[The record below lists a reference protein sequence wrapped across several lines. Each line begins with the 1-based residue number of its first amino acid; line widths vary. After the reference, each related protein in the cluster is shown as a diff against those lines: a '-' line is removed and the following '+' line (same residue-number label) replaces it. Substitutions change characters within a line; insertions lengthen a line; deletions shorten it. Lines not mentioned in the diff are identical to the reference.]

1 MSAYKSSP
9 KYIFYL
15 FLILS
20 TLSLLS
26 APAVAAPPA
35 DGNFWYQTITIESD
49 ETVTDGL
56 YHVWIPFPYDWSDGN
71 YDSYRMYY
79 ENGTDVPF
87 HIFSANGS
95 QISLSFKGN
104 LTTGNNIF
112 YLSAG
117 NFSLSSVQTT
127 DVYDDYSGLVNITAN
142 TTYSTN
148 SYNFAQ
154 MIGIHK
160 NSNNLSGAYTAYQFK
175 SLSDNA
181 SLKISRNTY
190 TNRTV
195 SVSKSTS
202 VLNSTIWNSTSLG
215 FSFPYF
221 YAIDSINSESS
232 NIYYTTYSVGTN
244 GAGINNMD
252 IICTTDDFT
261 GSAISINSSNYTN
274 ANITVSYAAGNYT
287 DYKSLSISEPTEISN
302 DFLVISLFDLDT
314 GKIYS
319 IDGTQYRGTQRK
331 YGVFFLNRTSDSYF
345 PLSGAFSILF
355 YTNFGNHSLNGWSN
369 ASVLRIVSHMNTRT
383 TTYII
388 QNRPVSIK
396 LTGDAASAVLP
407 IDFEGPQLKIPYVTA
422 APFTG
427 TPSENTGK
435 NAIYTL
441 VLDTEG
447 NPVPSATVEYYIY
460 GSQLDGAQITSDF
473 GVAGHRATARTNYA
487 VFGEKRN
494 FGNDS
499 IQVVTGPSSHSSDN
513 TGSLLI
519 LESKGN
525 ISITVRDYD
534 TLEVVS
540 NYTAYLGENQR
551 LRSTDNGTVEYD
563 NVTNGVYDIV
573 LVSDGYNQVSRKIN
587 VTSAQR
593 DFSLY
598 MTKTEDG
605 NGSEQVTTPQYITYY
620 VRNQNNTPLQNV
632 LVSVY
637 EINGTDLLMSKMTGV
652 DGSATFTFNRTLNYR
667 IEFTYAGQNE
677 SVTLSGSQSSYYVVY
692 LNVSSP
698 GPSVSL
704 FDRLT
709 ASMRVSSI
717 NNTSVII
724 SAMVVDRLASLEF
737 GENTTYSISPNIT
750 QESVQFG
757 TGFVIVNYIVDRSV
771 YDEWAQNAQ
780 VVTFRA
786 TVENESE
793 TVDLIATLIPKKS
806 GSDLLDIT
814 IPDEIKLGIII
825 GAMILMTFGST
836 AFNTASITYVAALLP
851 ILFGSWLT
859 WITVPLPILLL
870 FVARLVL
877 VIMYDMRKQDK

>member
-1 MSAYKSSP
+1 MSVYKSSP

-15 FLILS
+15 FIVLS
-20 TLSLLS
+20 MLLLLS

-35 DGNFWYQTITIESD
+35 DGNFWYQTITIESN

-56 YHVWIPFPYDWSDGN
+56 YHVWIPFPYDWSNGN
-71 YDSYRMYY
+71 YNSYRLYY
-79 ENGTDVPF
+79 ENGTAVPF
-87 HIFSANGS
+87 HIFSATGTEL
-95 QISLSFKGN
+95 SLSFKGN
-104 LTTGNNIF
+104 VTQGNNTF

-117 NFSLSSVQTT
+117 NESFESVQTT
-127 DVYDDYSGLVNITAN
+127 SIYGAYKDLTFVTAN
-142 TTYSTN
+142 STF
-148 SYNFAQ
+148 SVPEYNFGQ
-154 MIGIHK
+154 MMGGFK
-160 NSNNLSGAYTAYQFK
+160 NSAYNSSTQFNFYKNATNNVGLEIETGNTARENISLISNNQKLISRDYAKYGQDLLYYHAADSINGTSVDLYGTLYSSRSDQVLGSIDFNQSVAQDFVGNSVRVNVTNASSFNSSIGYATGNYSSYTAYRV
-175 SLSDNA
+175 SDPIKLKEDFLIVSWVDLRTGDLYGVNGNSPNTSNLLIRSWGTNA
-181 SLKISRNTY
+181 TLVPARSNPFAKDFSTNVGTFTINNWSTASASTNTSQM
-190 TNRTV
+190 NARTATFLIPEV
-195 SVSKSTS
+195 PQNIPLTSTRFVSTS
-202 VLNSTIWNSTSLG
+202 I
-215 FSFPYF
+215 P
-221 YAIDSINSESS
+221 
-232 NIYYTTYSVGTN
+232 
-244 GAGINNMD
+244 
-252 IICTTDDFT
+252 
-261 GSAISINSSNYTN
+261 
-274 ANITVSYAAGNYT
+274 ANFNVT
-287 DYKSLSISEPTEISN
+287 
-302 DFLVISLFDLDT
+302 
-314 GKIYS
+314 
-319 IDGTQYRGTQRK
+319 
-331 YGVFFLNRTSDSYF
+331 
-345 PLSGAFSILF
+345 
-355 YTNFGNHSLNGWSN
+355 H
-369 ASVLRIVSHMNTRT
+369 LRIPYLENFTYPNGQNNNT
-383 TTYII
+383 
-388 QNRPVSIK
+388 
-396 LTGDAASAVLP
+396 
-407 IDFEGPQLKIPYVTA
+407 
-422 APFTG
+422 
-427 TPSENTGK
+427 
-435 NAIYTL
+435 IYTL
-441 VLDTEG
+441 VVDSDG
-447 NPVPSATVEYYIY
+447 NPVSSATVEYYLY
-460 GSQLDGAQITSDF
+460 GSQLEASRLTLNTGIAMHNASNL
-473 GVAGHRATARTNYA
+473 VNYA
-487 VFGEKRN
+487 IFAEARN
-494 FGNDS
+494 YGNNTT
-499 IQVVTGPSSHSSDN
+499 QVVTRSGSDWSAS
-513 TGSLLI
+513 TGALLV
-519 LESKGN
+519 LESKDN
-525 ISITVRDYD
+525 ITVTVRDYD

-551 LRSTDNGTVEYD
+551 LKSTDNGTVEYD

-573 LVSDGYNQVSRKIN
+573 LVSDGYNQVTRKIN
-587 VTSAQR
+587 VTSTQR

-737 GENTTYSISPNIT
+737 GENTTYSISPNMT

-780 VVTFRA
+780 VLTFRA

-793 TVDLIATLIPKKS
+793 TVDLIATLFPKKS

-825 GAMILMTFGST
+825 GAMILMTIGST

-870 FVARLVL
+870 FVAGLVL